1 MSPMYLDCTLNNFDF
16 SDFKRLEM
24 SGGCTSPSIPP
35 YRISQHSVCGRRP
48 TLGCSAE
55 VGKRSRSF
63 HSAHAGRPTVPE
75 LQSNQTSHS
84 KVRSCSPVLQH
95 SFRNSCRSIKFRL
108 FIKLWHEGGP
118 GCPVTTWLTQHFYW
132 SLCELRSQ
140 LEHVRQ
146 PCSEQSWFPSNHMA
160 FGTERWTFDIF
171 HISDQPRAAHFFRS
185 RIKRQY
191 NGEGDE
197 ILRRFGG
204 RPNCGRQ
211 RTEEGVQVNHQPS
224 LEVRN

>member
-108 FIKLWHEGGP
+108 FIKLRHEGGS
-118 GCPVTTWLTQHFYW
+118 GCPETAWPSTYIDPFVSYEVSWSMLDSHALNKVDSQATTWLLAL
-132 SLCELRSQ
+132 S
-140 LEHVRQ
+140 V
-146 PCSEQSWFPSNHMA
+146 
-160 FGTERWTFDIF
+160 ERLTFFIF
-171 HISDQPRAAHFFRS
+171 QINQEPPIS
-185 RIKRQY
+185 
-191 NGEGDE
+191 
-197 ILRRFGG
+197 
-204 RPNCGRQ
+204 
-211 RTEEGVQVNHQPS
+211 
-224 LEVRN
+224 